1 MRPGARL
8 YCRAIGAAPT
18 SAGATSCAPRLG
30 AWAAAASFAGA
41 CLTMGAGVAAG
52 SAGGGGIGVDP
63 APKITDVVCTER
75 CLDLRE
81 VAVSG
86 KLELSG
92 RNLDAISE
100 VKFPAKHGRTS
111 AAPTAVSTTEVVVRV
126 PDGATSGKPSL
137 VDDVGRTAVAPIEVE
152 VEPKDSV
159 EDVGKF
165 SVSRAEAS
173 SDETYFDGGT
183 PSSIS
188 YLFKADGPA
197 DIRVDVVSERS
208 GDTVASIVQR
218 HQTPFATHTATWDG
232 LVDGGR
238 IAPDGDYRFSVSALS
253 GGPGASARFS
263 YHDHIFPLRGRH
275 TYGDGLG
282 AGRGHEG
289 QDVFAKCGTK
299 IVAARGG
306 RIQAVD
312 YQSAAGYYV
321 VVDGAKEGNDYFYAH
336 MEKRGRPRVGSRIHT
351 GELIGYESDTG
362 DASGCHM
369 HFEYWSA
376 PGWYE
381 GGHILNPTRPLK
393 KWDAYS

>member
-8 YCRAIGAAPT
+8 YCRAIGAPPTRAFSASRAPRSRAT
-18 SAGATSCAPRLG
+18 IIAAAIAGAG
-30 AWAAAASFAGA
+30 
-41 CLTMGAGVAAG
+41 LTLGAGVATG
-52 SAGGGGIGVDP
+52 SSNGGGIGVDP
-63 APKITDVVCTER
+63 APKVTDVVCTER
-75 CLDLRE
+75 CLDLRQ

-86 KLELSG
+86 KLELRG
-92 RNLDAISE
+92 KHLEEISE
-100 VKFPAKHGRTS
+100 VKFPAKHGKTS
-111 AAPTAVSTTEVVVRV
+111 VEPQDVTSSEVVVKV
-126 PDGATSGKPSL
+126 PDGAKTGKPSL
-137 VDDVGRTAVAPIEVE
+137 VDDVGRTAVAPVEVE
-152 VEPKDSV
+152 VEPKDAV

-165 SVSRAEAS
+165 SVSRAKAS
-173 SDETYFDGGT
+173 SNKTYFDGKNA
-183 PSSIS
+183 SSLS

-197 DIRVDVVSERS
+197 DIRVDVVSQDT

-218 HQTPFATHTATWDG
+218 HETPFATHTATWDG
-232 LVDGGR
+232 LVEGGR

-253 GGPGASARFS
+253 GGAGAGAKFS
-263 YHDHIFPLRGRH
+263 YYDHIFPLRGKH
-275 TYGDGLG
+275 TYGQGLG

-306 RIQAVD
+306 RVQAVD

-321 VVDGAKEGNDYFYAH
+321 VIDGAKEGNDYFYAH
-336 MEKRGRPRVGSRIHT
+336 MEKRGRPKVGSRIHT
-351 GELIGYESDTG
+351 GQLIGFESDTG
-362 DASGCHM
+362 DAQGCHM

-381 GGHILNPTRPLK
+381 GGHVLNPTKPLK

>member
-1 MRPGARL
+1 MGPGTRL
-8 YCRAIGAAPT
+8 YCRAIGARPT
-18 SAGATSCAPRLG
+18 RAVLTSQAFRLRSRTVCAAIVGAS
-30 AWAAAASFAGA
+30 
-41 CLTMGAGVAAG
+41 LTLGAGVATG
-52 SAGGGGIGVDP
+52 SSNGGGIGVDP
-63 APKITDVVCTER
+63 GPKVTDVVCTER
-75 CLDLRE
+75 CLDLRQ

-92 RNLDAISE
+92 KHLEEISE
-100 VKFPAKHGRTS
+100 VKFPANHGKAS
-111 AAPTAVSTTEVVVRV
+111 VEPQNVSSNRVVVKV

-137 VDDVGRTAVAPIEVE
+137 VDDVGRTAVAPVDVE
-152 VEPKDSV
+152 VKPKDAV
-159 EDVGKF
+159 KDVGKF

-173 SDETYFDGGT
+173 SAKTYYDGKKA
-183 PSSIS
+183 SSLS
-188 YLFKADGPA
+188 YLFKADAPA
-197 DIRVDVVSERS
+197 DIRVDVVNRDS
-208 GDTVASIVQR
+208 GETVASIVQR
-218 HQTPFATHTATWDG
+218 HQKPFATHTATWDG

-238 IAPDGDYRFSVSALS
+238 IAPDGDYRFSVSQLS
-253 GGPGASARFS
+253 GGTRAGAKFS
-263 YHDHIFPLRGRH
+263 YYDHIFPLRGKH
-275 TYGDGLG
+275 TYGQGLG

-306 RIQAVD
+306 RVQAVD

-321 VVDGAKEGNDYFYAH
+321 VIDGAGEGNDYFYAH
-336 MEKRGRPRVGSRIHT
+336 MEKGGRPKVGSRIRT
-351 GELIGYESDTG
+351 GQQVGLESDTG

-381 GGHILNPTRPLK
+381 GGHVLNPTRPLK